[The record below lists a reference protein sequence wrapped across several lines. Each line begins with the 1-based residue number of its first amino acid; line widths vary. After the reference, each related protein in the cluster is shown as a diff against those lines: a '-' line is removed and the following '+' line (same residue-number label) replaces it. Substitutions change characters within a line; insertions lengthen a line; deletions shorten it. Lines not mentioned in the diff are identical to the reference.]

1 MKSANKRTGEKRDRK
16 NNFVKARSI
25 SSDER
30 LEKKRG
36 KGGGVQPIVSDL
48 DDSNGPA
55 LNKKEDGS

>member
-36 KGGGVQPIVSDL
+36 KGIGV
-48 DDSNGPA
+48 
-55 LNKKEDGS
+55 